1 MMKKFV
7 LLVLL
12 GLVVFVSSCGI
23 STPVDSVNNFWSWF
37 IPGTLEIKTNTV
49 TVYYYEPSSSF
60 SLVSDGIISLSN
72 LFVGFNYWVT
82 IDVLVKKTQIQ
93 YVGNEYYPYYGSSL
107 ALKVFLRDAG
117 GNEYIVGKYG
127 YFDYEYDGCSVTKE
141 GNGEVL
147 QSYKLLDNGT
157 NTTIKV
163 PLAITTN
170 VPFGALGFCIYMEY
184 RGLKDGQITKL
195 SNMLVSNTFVRLPQN
210 YYVETIPLSNNL
222 SNFPDTFV
230 YLYRWDGMW
239 LETVGT
245 DDDSGYSN
253 RMSMLYKPL
262 AFGNYYVKVLSKSSS
277 SNNFAVYYG
286 ISRIFSNDY
295 VSVTE
300 LSNYSLSNSIQL
312 LEGVPTNSWIDVYTE
327 RWYKIVVS
335 NY

>member
-12 GLVVFVSSCGI
+12 GLVIFVSSCGI

-72 LFVGFNYWVT
+72 LFVGFRYYVT
-82 IDVLVKKTQIQ
+82 IDVSIKKTQIQ
-93 YVGNEYYPYYGSSL
+93 YVGNEYYYPYYSDL

-117 GNEYIVGKYG
+117 GNEYIVGRYG
-127 YFDYEYDGCSVTKE
+127 YFDYEYDGCSVMKE
-141 GNGEVL
+141 GSGERL
-147 QSYKLLDNGT
+147 QSYKLLDNET
-157 NTTIKV
+157 STTIQV
-163 PLAITTN
+163 PLTITTN
-170 VPFGALGFCIYMEY
+170 VPFGALDFCIYMEY

-262 AFGNYYVKVLSKSSS
+262 AFGNYYVKVLYKNSS
-277 SNNFAVYYG
+277 SNNFAIYYG
-286 ISRIFSNDY
+286 SSRIFSNDY

-300 LSNYSLSNSIQL
+300 LSNYSMSNSIQL
-312 LEGVPTNSWIDVYTE
+312 LDGVPTNSWIDVYTE
-327 RWYKIVVS
+327 RWYKIVIS